1 MSENTDIKYGLHK
14 NQGLFLDLTEMK
26 KYANEC
32 SLL

>member
-14 NQGLFLDLTEMK
+14 DQGLFLDLTEIK
-26 KYANEC
+26 KYACER

>member
-26 KYANEC
+26 YANEC